1 MQLLEEIAKKDP
13 HLSKLLLSPKSIHES
28 AFKTEKIASR
38 TNRDI
43 KILLKMLA
51 IISTSPPFTNLII
64 MLPRLESK

>member
-43 KILLKMLA
+43 KN
-51 IISTSPPFTNLII
+51 STQDASHHIHFTTIHKSNNHA
-64 MLPRLESK
+64 S